1 MYKDMMDTIGFVSG
15 YDRNWVRRLWSG
27 SWSASAGTLN

>member
-15 YDRNWVRRLWSG
+15 MTRELGALAQRAA
-27 SWSASAGTLN
+27 ASRQTLS

>member
-15 YDRNWVRRLWSG
+15 YDPELGAAMQREL
-27 SWSASAGTLN
+27 APPAGKH

>member
-15 YDRNWVRRLWSG
+15 GMTRSWVRPCSV
-27 SWSASAGTLN
+27 SWAASRQTLS

>member
-15 YDRNWVRRLWSG
+15 YDPESV
-27 SWSASAGTLN
+27 SWAASRQTLS

>member
-15 YDRNWVRRLWSG
+15 MTRSWVRPCSV
-27 SWSASAGTLN
+27 SWAASRQTLS